1 MRESLELESKRYFVD
16 YKIHVSMQVMVLKRI
31 MQIKTLN
38 KILALIR
45 YLVEASDWYAVMN
58 LFVAEILILISSS
71 SSSRY
76 CSS

>member
-1 MRESLELESKRYFVD
+1 
-16 YKIHVSMQVMVLKRI
+16 MQVMVLKRI

-58 LFVAEILILISSS
+58 LFVAQILILISSS
-71 SSSRY
+71 SSSST
-76 CSS
+76 SSSWM